1 MALRAWTALVQYLHA
16 TYDNKVHATVL
27 TQHKQVMQ
35 VVFKKVE
42 KSVRQMSGALSV
54 DERVQF
60 QVAMKGVMVA
70 AKLFPSSFK
79 NILAGRQ
86 GVSKKDNV
94 TAVLEGIVKVF
105 LPMGQA
111 GSTIVDMALQILC
124 LLFKSRDKPRSAF
137 REWL

>member
-1 MALRAWTALVQYLHA
+1 
-16 TYDNKVHATVL
+16 
-27 TQHKQVMQ
+27 
-35 VVFKKVE
+35 
-42 KSVRQMSGALSV
+42 
-54 DERVQF
+54 
-60 QVAMKGVMVA
+60 MKGVMVA

-94 TAVLEGIVKVF
+94 TAVLEVIVKVF

>member
-105 LPMGQA
+105 LPMG
-111 GSTIVDMALQILC
+111 
-124 LLFKSRDKPRSAF
+124 
-137 REWL
+137 